1 MSYEIIPSSYFESEV
16 KRLSKKYKK
25 LRLDLEKL
33 EIMLLKNPTSG
44 TPLGNSCYKI
54 KIPNSSIPTGKSG
67 GFRLISLVKVSK
79 DKIYLL
85 TIYSKTEQENIS
97 NGQLMEILKEIKE
110 G

>member
-25 LRLDLEKL
+25 IKFDLEKL
-33 EIMLLKNPTSG
+33 ETMLLQNPTIG
-44 TPLGNSCYKI
+44 TSLGNDCYKI
-54 KIPNSSIPTGKSG
+54 RIANSSIPTGKSG
-67 GFRLISLVKVSK
+67 GFRLISLVKIYK
-79 DKIYLL
+79 NKIYLL

-97 NGQLMEILKEIKE
+97 DEFLSEILKEIK